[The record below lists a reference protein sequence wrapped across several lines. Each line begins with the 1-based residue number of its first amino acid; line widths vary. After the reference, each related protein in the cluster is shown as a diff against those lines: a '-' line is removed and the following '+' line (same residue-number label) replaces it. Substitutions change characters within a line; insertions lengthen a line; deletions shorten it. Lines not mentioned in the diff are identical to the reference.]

1 MCSMGLANTNVT
13 FSSKLF
19 HISILCRCVPNV
31 LLFVRIALVFPN
43 AIATGLLPLLWV
55 NKKHYGFCRA
65 ERDARRPRLG
75 VGALLDGA
83 VFRMC
88 CVEGSRA
95 GVGTSLPAGEGS
107 SS

>member
-1 MCSMGLANTNVT
+1 M
-13 FSSKLF
+13 F
-19 HISILCRCVPNV
+19 
-31 LLFVRIALVFPN
+31 FVCENSAFLHKCNNDRALTPPVGHLG
-43 AIATGLLPLLWV
+43 TLW
-55 NKKHYGFCRA
+55 FFRA
-65 ERDARRPRLG
+65 ERDARRPSLG

-88 CVEGSRA
+88 CVAGSRA